1 MYIGVKQAWSSG
13 VCRMGR
19 YRLGVWCMETEAF
32 DVFKVIKLDDFGSR
46 GKMYKVEL
54 PYGDWVVWDLRGVVE
69 ISDSDWEGVA
79 C

>member
-1 MYIGVKQAWSSG
+1 
-13 VCRMGR
+13 
-19 YRLGVWCMETEAF
+19 METEAF